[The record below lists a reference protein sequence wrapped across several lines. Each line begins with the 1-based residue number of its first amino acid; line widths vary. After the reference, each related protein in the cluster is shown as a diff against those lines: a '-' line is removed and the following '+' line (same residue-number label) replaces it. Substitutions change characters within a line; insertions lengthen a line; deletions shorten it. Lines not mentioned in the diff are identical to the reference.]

1 MKSKVNVVI
10 SVKKKIRYKITWV
23 LFYVVLS
30 LNRNYGVKFKKWFL
44 SDIDDNFERYF
55 KVEVKN

>member
-1 MKSKVNVVI
+1 MESKSSVVI
-10 SVKKKIRYKITWV
+10 SVKKKMRYKITWG

-30 LNRNYGVKFKKWFL
+30 LNRSCGVKFKKWFL

>member
-1 MKSKVNVVI
+1 MRSKVNVDI
-10 SVKKKIRYKITWV
+10 SVKKKIRYKITRG

-30 LNRNYGVKFKKWFL
+30 LNRSYGVKFKKWFL